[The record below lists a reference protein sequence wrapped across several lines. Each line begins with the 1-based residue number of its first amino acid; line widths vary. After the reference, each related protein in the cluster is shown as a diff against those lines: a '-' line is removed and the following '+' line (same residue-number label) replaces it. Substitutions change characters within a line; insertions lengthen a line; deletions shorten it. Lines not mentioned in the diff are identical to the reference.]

1 MHIFPWSAKELENK
15 LLKIDAYSTDCSVDG
30 SNIVIDIDHS
40 IANGYEIKFKSPV
53 DCSEV
58 TRLKITYI
66 NKADKSET
74 KLFAFADANGN
85 DIGEVDNLFAKDS
98 IVKVLLDFDTKIA
111 GVDGAAFVQNAD
123 TNDYLENKFANIED
137 SFDDVDTVVAGINN
151 ELASINGELTS
162 VNNRLTAINDNI
174 ADIENTY
181 VKTVCGLEPDEAGNV
196 NINGV
201 YVGSDTPPANI
212 NIWID
217 PSGDGIKS
225 EEWEFELENGKTE
238 VKTVVILD

>member
-15 LLKIDAYSTDCSVDG
+15 LLKIDAYNADCLVEG
-30 SNIVIDIDHS
+30 SNIIIDVSHK
-40 IANGYEIKFKSPV
+40 IANGDEIKFKSPV

-66 NKADKSET
+66 NEADKSET

-98 IVKVLLDFDTKIA
+98 IVKVLLDFDKKIA

-123 TNDYLENKFANIED
+123 TNDYLENKFA
-137 SFDDVDTVVAGINN
+137 
-151 ELASINGELTS
+151 
-162 VNNRLTAINDNI
+162 
-174 ADIENTY
+174 DIENTY

-196 NINGV
+196 DINGV
-201 YVGSDTPPANI
+201 YVGSEAPPANI

-217 PSGDGIKS
+217 PNGEGINT
-225 EEWEFELENGKTE
+225 EEWEFELEDGTTE
-238 VKTVVILD
+238 TKTVAVLD